1 MIDPSNAGGVF
12 GPFAAGDVVCLRSG
26 GEEMTA
32 LSVSEDGIQCVWM
45 HKGVLK
51 QETLPHH
58 ALRKGKPVPMIV
70 FSDVQ
75 FPALEQGSDSA

>member
-1 MIDPSNAGGVF
+1 
-12 GPFAAGDVVCLRSG
+12 
-26 GEEMTA
+26 MTA